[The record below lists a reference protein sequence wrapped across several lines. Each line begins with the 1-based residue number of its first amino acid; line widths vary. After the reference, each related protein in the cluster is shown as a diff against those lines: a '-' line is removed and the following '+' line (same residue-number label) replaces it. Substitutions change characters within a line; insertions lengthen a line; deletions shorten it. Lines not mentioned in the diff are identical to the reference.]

1 MTDTSYVL
9 VTIWIAALDQAN
21 HEQGEQGADDGVNDD
36 AGGHGFAFPV
46 FVILVI
52 VFPSNVY
59 RGIPLMREFMMVLRL
74 EGLGW
79 VMSAPRLENCV
90 GNAENLFAH
99 FEQSFVVQFRHVGVG
114 PIDRR
119 EKLPNEV
126 VAERHAVL
134 GESVYGGNRVGVAT
148 YTLEI
153 VILLLQHFRD
163 IEVCLVHCAFSFVG
177 SE

>member
-74 EGLGW
+74 DGLGW
-79 VMSAPRLENCV
+79 VMSDTRQAKC
-90 GNAENLFAH
+90 
-99 FEQSFVVQFRHVGVG
+99 
-114 PIDRR
+114 DRP
-119 EKLPNEV
+119 EDYEPNKRDSYV
-126 VAERHAVL
+126 PCVAELAYIWVL
-134 GESVYGGNRVGVAT
+134 N
-148 YTLEI
+148 L
-153 VILLLQHFRD
+153 
-163 IEVCLVHCAFSFVG
+163 IERANVQRSDHH
-177 SE
+177 EER